1 MSTTRQAHPS
11 QRTDGVV
18 FVRLV
23 PARLRQRR
31 FIAGFLALMVV
42 FGLRLMQIQ
51 ILDSARLAAE
61 SASSRLETIA
71 LPALRGSITDNAGV
85 PLATSVMARNITT
98 DQTKVVD
105 PAGCAKKLAHILG
118 VPAARLQER
127 LTGDKR
133 YNIVA
138 SRVTPDTW
146 KQVAALGLPGIY
158 SEPTTSRVYP
168 AGALAAST
176 LGFVGGQGTG
186 LGGLEYAFD
195 KRLAGV
201 DGTVTVERV
210 NGREIPT
217 SERQSVDP
225 VNGQN
230 IRLTIDRDLQ
240 AMAERSL
247 ADQIKQTGA
256 SGGDIIVMDSTT
268 GNLLAMATYPT
279 FDPNNPAK
287 TSIRTKRN
295 EAVTDAFEPGST
307 SKVITM
313 AAVIEERAAT
323 PETQLTIPPTLKR
336 ADTVFHDHDKHGE
349 LHLTLNGVLAQSSNI
364 GTILAAERIGPRR
377 FMKYVDR
384 FGLGRPT
391 GLSFPGESP
400 GIIPRLG
407 TASWSGTSFP
417 TLAFGQGLSVTA
429 LQATSVFATIA
440 NDGVRMTPRLVDAF
454 ENPDGSVQH
463 TPASEGTR
471 VVSAT
476 TAKTVRE
483 MLESVVSKDG
493 TAPAA
498 QIPGYR
504 VAGKT
509 GTANRFDDNSGK
521 YQGYTASF
529 IGFAPAEDPRLVVA
543 VMIHNPVNGHYGSTV
558 SGPVF
563 RKVMMYALAQQKV
576 PPSTT
581 KRPTMKVD
589 W

>member
-1 MSTTRQAHPS
+1 MAQTRQA
-11 QRTDGVV
+11 QRPPQADGVT

-23 PARLRQRR
+23 PVRQRHQR
-31 FIAGFLALMVV
+31 FTAGFLAVV
-42 FGLRLMQIQ
+42 MLFAVRLVQIQ
-51 ILDSARLAAE
+51 VIDGSRLAE
-61 SASSRLETIA
+61 QSASRRLATVT
-71 LPALRGSITDNAGV
+71 LPALRGSITDSSGV
-85 PLATSVMARNITT
+85 PLATSVMARTITT

-105 PAGCAKKLAHILG
+105 PAGTAKSLARIVGL
-118 VPAARLQER
+118 PARTLQDR
-127 LTGDKR
+127 LTGEKR

-138 SRVTPDTW
+138 TRVTPDTW
-146 KQVAALGLPGIY
+146 KEVAALQLPGIY
-158 SEPTTSRVYP
+158 SEPTTTRVYP
-168 AGALAAST
+168 AGSLAAST
-176 LGFVGGQGTG
+176 LGFIGVDGNG
-186 LGGLEYAFD
+186 LGGLEYQYDAE
-195 KRLAGV
+195 LAGSN
-201 DGTVTVERV
+201 GTVTVERV

-230 IRLTIDRDLQ
+230 IRLTIDRDIQ
-240 AMAERSL
+240 ALAERSL
-247 ADQIKQTGA
+247 DDRIKQTGA
-256 SGGDIIVMDSTT
+256 NGGDIIVMDVAT
-268 GNLLAMATYPT
+268 GNILAMATYPT
-279 FDPNNPAK
+279 YDPAK
-287 TSIRTKRN
+287 PGKSSTRAKRN
-295 EAVTDAFEPGST
+295 EAVTDSFEPGST

-323 PETQLTIPPTLKR
+323 PSTKFTVPPKLKR
-336 ADTVFHDHDKHGE
+336 AGTVFTDHDPHPE

-364 GTILAAERIGPRR
+364 GSILAAELIGPRK

-384 FGLGRPT
+384 FGLGQST
-391 GLSFPGESP
+391 GLNFPGESP
-400 GIIPRLG
+400 GIIPRPG
-407 TASWSGTSFP
+407 TDSWSGTSFP

-440 NDGVRMTPRLVDAF
+440 NDGVRMTPRLVEAF
-454 ENPDGSVQH
+454 EGPDGSVRH
-463 TPASEGTR
+463 TPASKGER

-483 MLESVVSKDG
+483 MMESVVSTQG

-509 GTANRFDDNSGK
+509 GTANRYDDNSGK
-521 YQGYTASF
+521 YDGYTASF
-529 IGFAPAEDPRLVVA
+529 IGFAPAEDPQIVVA
-543 VMIHNPVNGHYGSTV
+543 VMIHNPVNGHFGSTV

-563 RKVMMYALAQQKV
+563 RKVMMYALAQRKI

-581 KRPTMKVD
+581 KRPSLKVD